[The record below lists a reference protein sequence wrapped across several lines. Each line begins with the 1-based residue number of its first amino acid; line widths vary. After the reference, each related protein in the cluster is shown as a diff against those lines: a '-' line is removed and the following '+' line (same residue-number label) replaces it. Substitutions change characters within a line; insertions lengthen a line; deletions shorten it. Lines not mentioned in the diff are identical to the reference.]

1 MLKKS
6 MLRQRKKMIT
16 GHIVN
21 EEEKD
26 YKQKVVK
33 TINQMSREG
42 QGIMEEN
49 FLAFKKK
56 LEPKKYQ
63 EQ

>member
-1 MLKKS
+1 MKRTNTSSKIRKLRQIRRKLKIETKNESDMLKKS

-26 YKQKVVK
+26 
-33 TINQMSREG
+33 
-42 QGIMEEN
+42 
-49 FLAFKKK
+49 
-56 LEPKKYQ
+56 
-63 EQ
+63 